1 MKLASLYYMG
11 RLTALDIKG
20 SGATTG
26 FASEADYPMTY
37 NLTDD
42 KVIVRDPQ
50 HNHGQCMYQPNSPF
64 PWGQAGP
71 GNALQLLID
80 VGPLSEK
87 QMTYLFLNERAPFA
101 TSMFVSESHMLI
113 RPCCGSDNIWDS
125 QHPCYYQSVESYG
138 ISVYTNTEECPIGI
152 RANHAVLAVG
162 MGTTATA
169 GTPFWY
175 IRNSWGVAWGD
186 KGHIRLLRNSANTH
200 IPGTDSTMPG
210 GTAMCSL
217 GYMNSY
223 PRAVGS
229 QVEDS
234 CTRFSFS

>member
-37 NLTDD
+37 NMTDD

-113 RPCCGSDNIWDS
+113 RPCCGNHNIGDP
-125 QHPCYYQSVESYG
+125 QDPCLYQPVESYG
-138 ISVYTNTEECPIGI
+138 ISVYTNTEECPPGI

-186 KGHIRLLRNSANTH
+186 KGHIRLLRNSGNTH
-200 IPGTDSTMPG
+200 IPGTDPTMPG